1 MSQPQRQHNHTI
13 LFNLFQ
19 CLSLFNSRNF
29 AQILSM
35 LFGHLLVGA
44 YTFCNILI
52 ITAIRMV
59 RASPL
64 LMSHYPSVSV
74 SCFPS
79 VTLVLDNICSGSICP
94 GKKIKSKIIYGPIF
108 LLNQI
113 FWIFANILGANIL
126 WNKFFWTN
134 ISLIKFVWPKL
145 ILTYIFI
152 WTLQIGLSLWTT
164 LYYKLLL
171 WSMLGYCWHI
181 IRDHSYIM

>member
-1 MSQPQRQHNHTI
+1 MWSFGYLQLQSVTVWRPIGNDDSALLFSPFFFPSFHFSFPVTTFSQRVATRIKKLIVTTPTTTQHNHTI

-94 GKKIKSKIIYGPIF
+94 GKK
-108 LLNQI
+108 N
-113 FWIFANILGANIL
+113 
-126 WNKFFWTN
+126 
-134 ISLIKFVWPKL
+134 
-145 ILTYIFI
+145 
-152 WTLQIGLSLWTT
+152 
-164 LYYKLLL
+164 
-171 WSMLGYCWHI
+171 
-181 IRDHSYIM
+181 